1 MAEGIFLVMSDPY
14 PGQDAE
20 FDRWYVDEHM
30 VETLAE
36 MPGLTYA
43 QRFRRDDWIGIPARF
58 PGYLTVYGVGDGA
71 AEHLKVAVARQREE
85 VAAARAANRP
95 PTRLA
100 ISPRMN
106 LESLSSGIFLPT
118 SPRVISPHAR
128 G

>member
-1 MAEGIFLVMSDPY
+1 MSDGLFLVMSDPY

-20 FDRWYVDEHM
+20 FDRWYVQEHM

-58 PGYLTVYGVGDGA
+58 PGYLTVYGVADGA
-71 AEHLKVAVARQREE
+71 ADELKLAVLRQREE
-85 VAAARAANRP
+85 IAAAKAANRP
-95 PTRLA
+95 PGRLA
-100 ISPRMN
+100 ISPTMDLATVR
-106 LESLSSGIFLPT
+106 SAIFLPT
-118 SPRVISPHAR
+118 SPQVLPR